1 MGCRAVPAL
10 ILAVM
15 LAGPALGAEGAETT
29 QAGSRAAQQPA
40 SPPASSRASEADE
53 AQLKERVLARWQAL
67 IKGDF
72 DVAYQFE
79 TPAYRAIY
87 TLSQFRYQF
96 GNQIFWRMA
105 NVMDI
110 HYDNTIVA
118 RVHVEVA
125 YRYAEPEKRLE
136 ALSDTQG
143 ISEIWLKKEGQWW
156 HNQ

>member
-1 MGCRAVPAL
+1 
-10 ILAVM
+10 M
-15 LAGPALGAEGAETT
+15 LALAIALVGPALGTGSAETDQSGR
-29 QAGSRAAQQPA
+29 QAVQQPA
-40 SPPASSRASEADE
+40 PPVSSGVSEADE

-87 TLSQFRYQF
+87 TPSQFRYQF

>member
-1 MGCRAVPAL
+1 
-10 ILAVM
+10 M
-15 LAGPALGAEGAETT
+15 LALAIALVGPALGTGSAETDPSGR
-29 QAGSRAAQQPA
+29 QAVQQPA
-40 SPPASSRASEADE
+40 PPVSSGVSEADE

-87 TLSQFRYQF
+87 TPSQFRYQF